1 MTSASDNLATL
12 VDDMLQDAG
21 CGQDAE
27 LRDALLSLGTMAS
40 LPVPAPTGELAA
52 LLAAGVPPTAEVP
65 DSGEP
70 DAEQPGGPPQ
80 EEPGVQPQ
88 DELAR
93 RRRRHRPTAL
103 GLVLVAGMGLG
114 VGGVA
119 ASTTAPG
126 GNAIEQV
133 LEEWAPW
140 SRPAADASAAGD
152 GAGAAS
158 PGYRAPQAAADGEPA
173 STAAP
178 GAAADA
184 ANPASRLLRGHAGLS
199 GNFPPCTSPVRLA
212 AEQGTAKC
220 GATGDNGS
228 SEAAAQGNGAGSGK
242 GNAGPAG
249 ADGTTAGPG
258 SQGVAKAE
266 PPAASTPAGAQG
278 TAGAG
283 AQKPAGSA
291 GNAGQGQP
299 QSQTQGQSQ
308 GGNPG
313 NAQKG
318 AFPAK

>member
-12 VDDMLQDAG
+12 VDGMLQDAD
-21 CGQDAE
+21 CSQDTE

-70 DAEQPGGPPQ
+70 TADQPGGR
-80 EEPGVQPQ
+80 PQ

-126 GNAIEQV
+126 GNAIEQ
-133 LEEWAPW
+133 LLAEWAPL
-140 SRPAADASAAGD
+140 SRPAADASAAGE
-152 GAGAAS
+152 GAGGTRA
-158 PGYRAPQAAADGEPA
+158 GYRAPEVAADGEPA

-178 GAAADA
+178 AGAGDA
-184 ANPASRLLRGHAGLS
+184 ANPASRLLRGPAGLA
-199 GNFPPCTSPVRLA
+199 GNLPPCAGPLRLV
-212 AEQGTAKC
+212 AETGAAKC
-220 GATGDNGS
+220 VPTGNNGAPG
-228 SEAAAQGNGAGSGK
+228 APAQGNGSGSAK
-242 GNAGPAG
+242 DPAGPARG
-249 ADGTTAGPG
+249 VVVPAAPGLQGPG
-258 SQGVAKAE
+258 KAE
-266 PPAASTPAGAQG
+266 PPAAGTPAGAPG
-278 TAGAG
+278 TTGAG
-283 AQKPAGSA
+283 AQKPGGST
-291 GNAGQGQP
+291 GNAGQVPSQG
-299 QSQTQGQSQ
+299 QTQGGS
-308 GGNPG
+308 PG

-318 AFPAK
+318 ATPAK

>member
-1 MTSASDNLATL
+1 MTSASDNLAAL

-52 LLAAGVPPTAEVP
+52 LLTAGEPQEQPVVPPR
-65 DSGEP
+65 
-70 DAEQPGGPPQ
+70 
-80 EEPGVQPQ
+80 

-119 ASTTAPG
+119 ASTTAPE
-126 GNAIEQV
+126 GNAIRQL

-140 SRPAADASAAGD
+140 SRPAADASAAGE
-152 GAGAAS
+152 GAGGTRA
-158 PGYRAPQAAADGEPA
+158 GYRAPEVAADGEPA

-178 GAAADA
+178 GGAADPT
-184 ANPASRLLRGHAGLS
+184 NLASRLLRGPAGLS
-199 GNFPPCTSPVRLA
+199 GNFPPCTAPLRHD
-212 AEQGTAKC
+212 AETGPAKC
-220 GATGDNGS
+220 GGNG
-228 SEAAAQGNGAGSGK
+228 APGIPAQGNGSGSAK
-242 GNAGPAG
+242 DTAGPAG
-249 ADGTTAGPG
+249 DGVPAAPGLQGP
-258 SQGVAKAE
+258 AKAE
-266 PPAASTPAGAQG
+266 PLAASTPAGAPG
-278 TAGAG
+278 PTGAG
-283 AQKPAGSA
+283 AQKPGGST

-299 QSQTQGQSQ
+299 QSQTQGGS
-308 GGNPG
+308 PG

-318 AFPAK
+318 ASPAK